1 MFKRFVGIRQV
12 NWLGRRFNS
21 TGEFSFASVVNN
33 SRGGNVNGNE
43 NEIANISSPRDSGR
57 VKGKPHE
64 VPIKYVLNCVFRK
77 NNTHFTYS
85 AVVEDKNFLEN
96 NPELSY
102 NEKFLYYLRLPQKV
116 KFAISTGC
124 LGFRKALR
132 GEYEAAFQ
140 TTAKVFQMIKEKG
153 MMNKDIEIVIDD
165 FGKGRSAFMA
175 ALNGKEGNEIRK
187 RVTRISDKTA
197 LKFGGVRSP
206 RIRRL

>member
-1 MFKRFVGIRQV
+1 MFITMFKRVVGIRHK
-12 NWLGRRFNS
+12 LGRRFNTS
-21 TGEFSFASVVNN
+21 GDFSFAKMV
-33 SRGGNVNGNE
+33 GGSAAAKDSD
-43 NEIANISSPRDSGR
+43 IANISSPKVGSAKG

-64 VPIKYVLNCVFRK
+64 EPIKYVLNCVFRK

-96 NPELSY
+96 NPGLSY

-140 TTAKVFQMIKEKG
+140 TTTKVFQMIQEKN
-153 MMNKDIEIVIDD
+153 MMNKDIEIVMDD

-175 ALNGKEGNEIRK
+175 ALNGKEGNNIRK

-206 RIRRL
+206 KMRRL

>member
-1 MFKRFVGIRQV
+1 M
-12 NWLGRRFNS
+12 NCLGRRFNS
-21 TGEFSFASVVNN
+21 SVGGSGEFSFASVVRNA
-33 SRGGNVNGNE
+33 SKDG
-43 NEIANISSPRDSGR
+43 EIANISSPGGGMRAAGS
-57 VKGKPHE
+57 KGKPHE

-96 NPELSY
+96 NPEKSY
-102 NEKFLYYLRLPQKV
+102 NEKYLYYLRLPQKV

-140 TTAKVFQMIKEKG
+140 TTSKVFQMIKEKG
-153 MMNKDIEIVIDD
+153 MMNKDIEIVMDD